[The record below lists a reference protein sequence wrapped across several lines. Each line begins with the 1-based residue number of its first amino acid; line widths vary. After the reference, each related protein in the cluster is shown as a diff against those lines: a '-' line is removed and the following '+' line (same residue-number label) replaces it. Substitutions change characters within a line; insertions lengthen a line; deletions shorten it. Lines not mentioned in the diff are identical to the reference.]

1 LGKALFL
8 SDPIAGAKELEESK
22 RDTVDISLAHHHV
35 VASLK
40 VDPCLN
46 QQADVYTNLQRAEVD

>member
-1 LGKALFL
+1 MFL